1 MADTTKTDWK
11 LGNWSGGINPYGLYN
26 NVTTTPVLCKDGTY
40 DYESNSP
47 NARID
52 NSKTC
57 INKGGRAEIKQIE
70 ATKVLCND
78 GTFDIQAREPS
89 IGMGKVAMA
98 CKNKGGIAINQ
109 PKAIPIGSAPTT
121 DSSKS
126 MTKMHIGLFVG
137 GVVVGYFLLKIL
149 KK

>member
-1 MADTTKTDWK
+1 MADTTKTDWTK
-11 LGNWSGGINPYGLYN
+11 TKIDWGSINNIIGG
-26 NVTTTPVLCKDGTY
+26 TTTLPVLCKDGTY
-40 DYESNSP
+40 DFETNSP

-98 CKNKGGIAINQ
+98 CKNKGGVAKNQ
-109 PKAIPIGSAPTT
+109 PTPLTQGNK
-121 DSSKS
+121 
-126 MTKMHIGLFVG
+126 TKEPLYYILVTA
-137 GVVVGYFLLKIL
+137 GVLVAGYFAY
-149 KK
+149 KKFKK